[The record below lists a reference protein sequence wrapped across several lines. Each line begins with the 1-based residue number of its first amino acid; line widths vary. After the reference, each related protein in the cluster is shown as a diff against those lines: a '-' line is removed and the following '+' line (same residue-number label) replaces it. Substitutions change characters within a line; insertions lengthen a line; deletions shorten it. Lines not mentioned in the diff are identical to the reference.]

1 MTEDTSESLLEL
13 QKLDLEIAEARGV
26 LEEFEAR
33 LEVVAEPYE
42 KLDKEAEGLRKRLKE
57 LTLDERRVE
66 SAAAEKRVRLGKL
79 EERMTQVRN
88 LREEAAVHAEQ
99 DLVRRAVEADE
110 QEALSLLDLIRRSDE
125 KLEGVS
131 AALEEAQV
139 ALEPQRQEI
148 LSEQSGA
155 NATFAE
161 LEKRRGVF
169 ASQVSA
175 DELRIYDHIRSGS
188 REVAVS
194 PMTPDGACGH
204 CHTMVP
210 LQVQNELRAGRRRV
224 RCEGCG
230 VILAAP
236 LSEEDLEAEAAAATA
251 RATEKAEA
259 EAEAEE
265 NEAEGAVAEAEEAD
279 TVRIPSLAP
288 EGGA

>member
-66 SAAAEKRVRLGKL
+66 SAAAEKRVRLEKL

-110 QEALSLLDLIRRSDE
+110 QETLSLLDLIRRSDE
-125 KLEGVS
+125 KLGEVS

-139 ALEPQRQEI
+139 ALEPQRQGI

-251 RATEKAEA
+251 LATEKAEA
-259 EAEAEE
+259 EAEAEAS
-265 NEAEGAVAEAEEAD
+265 EAEGVVAEAEEAD